1 MILYDNQ
8 PGCITMGYDVNSTA
22 GLVVPAVSIPDVY
35 GKRLVEAAA
44 GGGPLR
50 ASLEAVDVPLV
61 DASAVLLF
69 IMAVGTLVGGSVW
82 SGLDHAAS
90 KRAAAEE
97 QVGRSKGRV

>member
-35 GKRLVEAAA
+35 GRRLVEAAA
-44 GGGPLR
+44 GGEQLR

-61 DASAVLLF
+61 DASAVVLF
-69 IMAVGTLVGGSVW
+69 FMAVGTLVWGSVW

-90 KRAAAEE
+90 RRSAVEE
-97 QVGRSKGRV
+97 QVGRASGGE